1 MNLTELLNMEIGE
14 RRITS
19 SDCRA
24 DDITEIIRVP
34 DGWIYWRIFDSEST
48 VTITTPSNLWP
59 VYRRCICLI
68 WTSVNS

>member
-24 DDITEIIRVP
+24 DDITEIIRVVAHP
-34 DGWIYWRIFDSEST
+34 TKLSRPQGSGLNGLLSHNKGYYSKD
-48 VTITTPSNLWP
+48 
-59 VYRRCICLI
+59 
-68 WTSVNS
+68 